1 VGAVVGGFGE
11 EREDMKKPKAST
23 EKKKANKAFS
33 DYIRARDKWT
43 CYTCG
48 RSVTPQTGDAGH
60 LISRYWAATLYD
72 ETNVHCQ
79 CKKCNM
85 LHEVD
90 SEPYRRR
97 FIEDYGQA
105 AYDMLYSKSKETV
118 KRTAQDYIEIR
129 KMYERLLATMQTV
142 EGV

>member
-1 VGAVVGGFGE
+1 
-11 EREDMKKPKAST
+11 
-23 EKKKANKAFS
+23 
-33 DYIRARDKWT
+33 
-43 CYTCG
+43 
-48 RSVTPQTGDAGH
+48 
-60 LISRYWAATLYD
+60 
-72 ETNVHCQ
+72 
-79 CKKCNM
+79 M